1 MFGMRGLKTLII
13 EYKKFVTISL
23 NVNRNKITS
32 IHIIN
37 VIRLMWSN
45 VLKNCFNMV
54 KINFLEIS

>member
-1 MFGMRGLKTLII
+1 MFSMRGLKTLII